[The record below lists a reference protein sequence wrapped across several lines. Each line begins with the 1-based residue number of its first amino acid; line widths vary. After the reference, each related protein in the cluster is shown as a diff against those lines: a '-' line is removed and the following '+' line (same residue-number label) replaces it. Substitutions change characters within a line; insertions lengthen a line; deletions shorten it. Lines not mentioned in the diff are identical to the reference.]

1 MLSKESQPCT
11 VDERT
16 GYDDCLFGY
25 VEDQIGCSAPWWS
38 SVARTEGRLP
48 VCNSSGQYHDLSR
61 FSHKVLGWSPKQ
73 VFERIGCTV
82 KCDRV
87 EFSSVPYSR
96 IVKDDAEG
104 GGRVSEEAW
113 VKLFSHDSQLVLFRS
128 RSCSTFDPGT
138 TRPRGSTTSTP
149 WSHSSRT

>member
-1 MLSKESQPCT
+1 MQRALIMKEVSMLSKESQPCT

-16 GYDDCLFGY
+16 GYDECLFGY
-25 VEDQIGCSAPWWS
+25 VEHQIGCSAPWS
-38 SVARTEGRLP
+38 SVVRTEMLP

-61 FSHKVLGWSPKQ
+61 VSHKVLGWSPKQ
-73 VFERIGCTV
+73 VFERIGCSA

-113 VKLFSHDSQLVLFRS
+113 VKTFSHDSQLVL
-128 RSCSTFDPGT
+128 C
-138 TRPRGSTTSTP
+138 
-149 WSHSSRT
+149 